1 MRELVVRSVSKTY
14 HGSDGSARLV
24 LNNVSL
30 RIPSGE
36 LLVLVG
42 PSGCGKTTLLRIVAG
57 LIRPDPG
64 DCVLTLDGR
73 PITGPGP
80 DRNVIFQ
87 AYTSLPWLSAL
98 ENVRFGL
105 LFQDLPRAEQYAR
118 AEKFLELV
126 GLGEFRNHFPRELS
140 GGQRQRVAIA
150 RTLAA
155 GPAIMLMDEPFA
167 ALDAQARE
175 RMQDDLLRIWQET
188 GASILFVTHDI
199 AEAAYLGQRVVLLSQ
214 QPAEILSEF
223 SPGLEDGVVS
233 RVSKL
238 PPEDRAKELAGT
250 VGSTSQPPR
259 RGPWL
264 RYTPEYVNFTRLL
277 RAAISNGDSPG
288 DAWKDRAG
296 QSGAARMAPRP

>member
-24 LNNVSL
+24 LNNVRL

-36 LLVLVG
+36 ILVLVG

-155 GPAIMLMDEPFA
+155 GPAIMLMDEP
-167 ALDAQARE
+167 
-175 RMQDDLLRIWQET
+175 
-188 GASILFVTHDI
+188 
-199 AEAAYLGQRVVLLSQ
+199 
-214 QPAEILSEF
+214 
-223 SPGLEDGVVS
+223 
-233 RVSKL
+233 
-238 PPEDRAKELAGT
+238 
-250 VGSTSQPPR
+250 
-259 RGPWL
+259 
-264 RYTPEYVNFTRLL
+264 
-277 RAAISNGDSPG
+277 
-288 DAWKDRAG
+288 
-296 QSGAARMAPRP
+296 